1 MFLHVLN
8 SNLRPILFRSL
19 TPFALSMAEQGED
32 QTHDSLLAAM
42 ELFCPSLAL
51 KRPAEE
57 DSKDDQPNK
66 HQRGGKGKGGIK
78 GPRKANANGSREP
91 EYHDLLS
98 KVARLMIAHEDTL
111 QTLLLESE
119 FMVFMQAVGPGS
131 LGEMVL
137 KVSTE
142 YHKDQGSQDAER
154 QPLRML
160 MSTVIF
166 RELGLRLE
174 KAMAETPEGENI
186 RKELI
191 QQELLTPDGQAWHYM
206 KWNADLRKLVPLK
219 AAPIPMK
226 EACQLVH
233 SIYQMLQTPGLI
245 VRFCALKGLDKV
257 DMTQSASG
265 TSGSTNVIPWK
276 LTVAM
281 RAPRSTELYQALRRL
296 CHCSVMQVVLLR
308 MRPASLQRSPAAQD
322 IAKHVY
328 RKKKAQ

>member
-1 MFLHVLN
+1 
-8 SNLRPILFRSL
+8 
-19 TPFALSMAEQGED
+19 MAEQGED

-51 KRPAEE
+51 KRPAEK

-245 VRFCALKGLDKV
+245 VRFCALKGLDK
-257 DMTQSASG
+257 AS
-265 TSGSTNVIPWK
+265 TRWT
-276 LTVAM
+276 
-281 RAPRSTELYQALRRL
+281 
-296 CHCSVMQVVLLR
+296 
-308 MRPASLQRSPAAQD
+308 
-322 IAKHVY
+322 
-328 RKKKAQ
+328 